1 MYVCCFLDKN
11 FKGPLK
17 GHGSS
22 LVGRR
27 VDSREQCRTAEGE
40 LGCGVT
46 TPQSTIDF

>member
-27 VDSREQCRTAEGE
+27 VDSREQGRTAEG
-40 LGCGVT
+40 
-46 TPQSTIDF
+46 